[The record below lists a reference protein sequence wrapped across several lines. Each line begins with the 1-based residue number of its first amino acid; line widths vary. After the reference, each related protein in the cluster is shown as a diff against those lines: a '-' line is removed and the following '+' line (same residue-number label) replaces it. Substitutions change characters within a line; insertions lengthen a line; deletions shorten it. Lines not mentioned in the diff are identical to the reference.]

1 MEQKIT
7 ILIVAALV
15 SMFLL
20 GYGYYGFFAVKVRQA
35 KTGEMSC
42 PFGAGKG
49 MFSTK
54 SEVFE
59 GGVEFSS
66 CSYAFECLIA
76 GAIALSLIVK
86 MLLPSGKVGT

>member
-1 MEQKIT
+1 MEQKTT
-7 ILIVAALV
+7 ILIVATLV

-35 KTGEMSC
+35 RTGEMSC

-54 SEVFE
+54 SNVFE

-66 CSYAFECLIA
+66 CSYAFECLLA
-76 GAIALSLIVK
+76 GAVALSFIVK
-86 MLLPSGKVGT
+86 MLLPPAKVET

>member
-1 MEQKIT
+1 MEQKTT
-7 ILIVAALV
+7 ILIVATLV

-35 KTGEMSC
+35 KTGEMIC

-54 SEVFE
+54 SDVFE

-66 CSYAFECLIA
+66 CSYAFEFLIA
-76 GAIALSLIVK
+76 GAVALSFIVK
-86 MLLPSGKVGT
+86 MLLPPAKMET